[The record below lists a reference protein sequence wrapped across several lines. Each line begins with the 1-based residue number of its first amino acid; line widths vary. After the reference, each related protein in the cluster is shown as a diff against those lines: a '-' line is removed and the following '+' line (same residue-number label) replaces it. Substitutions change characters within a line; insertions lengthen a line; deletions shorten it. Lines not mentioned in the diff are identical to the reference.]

1 MKANYN
7 KQYRCDNDVTRKAFI
22 CTETYLFAAGIAMY
36 EVLGY
41 KVKAIYN
48 TLRKTN
54 NEIKEAY
61 DFTDGY
67 AYRLYLETCA
77 LQKGF
82 DIQNHKQP
90 YLWMRGG
97 QKSILE
103 LVEVALVE
111 VLISKKIGKKKI
123 DLVLTRLEDEI
134 GEITEIT
141 PVTRER
147 LRKALDS
154 RINKELIIKGEEL
167 KNTDIH

>member
-7 KQYRCDNDVTRKAFI
+7 KQYRCNNDVTRKAFI

-36 EVLGY
+36 EILGY
-41 KVKAIYN
+41 KAKAIYN
-48 TLRKTN
+48 TLCKTN
-54 NEIKEAY
+54 AEIKEAY

-67 AYRLYLETCA
+67 AYQLYLETCA

-82 DIQNHKQP
+82 DIRNHKQL

-97 QKSILE
+97 QRNVLE

-123 DLVLTRLEDEI
+123 NLVLTRLEDKI
-134 GEITEIT
+134 GRVSEIT

-154 RINKELIIKGEEL
+154 CINKELIIKGEKL
-167 KNTDIH
+167 KNADIH